1 MPEANET
8 TDKLRFAIFRG
19 RDGKNYSDEGPMYS
33 TGEMPAAMLENYGEL
48 QAAGFDRGASVRL
61 LFSTPGLSLTYI
73 WFKSG
78 FPLPRH
84 SHNADC
90 VYYIIAGSLR
100 IGTEELGPGDGFFL
114 GVDAP
119 YTYTPGPSGVELLEF
134 RNADRFDIQVFASN
148 PAFWAK
154 AIADVAKRREAW
166 ATEPQPSAPWGAVI
180 PS

>member
-1 MPEANET
+1 MAEAIQNTE
-8 TDKLRFAIFRG
+8 KQRFAIFRG
-19 RDGKNYSDEGPMYS
+19 RDGKPYAEDGPMHMA
-33 TGEMPAAMLENYGEL
+33 GESPSAMTETFAEL
-48 QAAGFDRGASVRL
+48 QAAGYDRGSSVRL
-61 LFSTPGLSLTYI
+61 LFSTPGLSLTYV

-119 YTYTPGPSGVELLEF
+119 YTYTPGPKGDEVLEF
-134 RNADRFDIQVFASN
+134 RNADRFDIKMFVGNQS
-148 PAFWAK
+148 FWTK
-154 AIADVAKRREAW
+154 AIADVAKHRDAW
-166 ATEPQPSAPWGAVI
+166 TTEPQPSAPWGAAI
-180 PS
+180 P